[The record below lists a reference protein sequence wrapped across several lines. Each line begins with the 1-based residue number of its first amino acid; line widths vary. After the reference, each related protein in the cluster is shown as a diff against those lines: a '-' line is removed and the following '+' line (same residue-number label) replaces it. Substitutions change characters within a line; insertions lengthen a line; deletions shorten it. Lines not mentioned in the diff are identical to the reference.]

1 VGASRI
7 VEGGWGGGGPTS
19 TTGGVGGGRL
29 PEADGET
36 AGEREAV
43 GRCEA
48 GPNQRQRGRDV
59 LRPN

>member
-7 VEGGWGGGGPTS
+7 VERGWGGGGPTS

-29 PEADGET
+29 PEEDG
-36 AGEREAV
+36 EAV

-48 GPNQRQRGRDV
+48 GPNQRRRGRDV